1 MKTNSELKNRAIDAL
16 TGNWGLG
23 AVITLV
29 YGLVMNAP
37 TLPYRIME
45 SVASSSFSL
54 IALLLLPLGFGY
66 TVLFLDVIR
75 GIKLDFARLFDGFK
89 DYGRILGTMLL
100 TTVYTFLWTLLL
112 VIPGIMKSYSYAM
125 TLFILKD
132 YPELQYDAAIEK
144 SMAMMSGHKMKMFLW
159 LSGNFWLVSFK
170 ISYLCLP
177 LFYETRTTPSCHPS
191 GCAYRQL

>member
-89 DYGRILGTMLL
+89 DYGRM
-100 TTVYTFLWTLLL
+100 YNAAD
-112 VIPGIMKSYSYAM
+112 YSLYVPVDVAACHSGHHEV
-125 TLFILKD
+125 LFICH
-132 YPELQYDAAIEK
+132 DALYSER
-144 SMAMMSGHKMKMFLW
+144 
-159 LSGNFWLVSFK
+159 LSGVAVR
-170 ISYLCLP
+170 C
-177 LFYETRTTPSCHPS
+177 CHREKYGDDVRS
-191 GCAYRQL
+191 

>member
-29 YGLVMNAP
+29 YGLVMNTP

-66 TVLFLDVIR
+66 TILFLDVIR

-132 YPELQYDAAIEK
+132 YPELQYNAAIEK
-144 SMAMMSGHKMKMFLW
+144 SMAMMSGHKMKMFLLDFELHW
-159 LSGNFWLVSFK
+159 LGYFV
-170 ISYLCLP
+170 
-177 LFYETRTTPSCHPS
+177 LFYF
-191 GCAYRQL
+191 GYRFLVLGSLCRSITCCLL

>member
-54 IALLLLPLGFGY
+54 SLCCFCHWAS
-66 TVLFLDVIR
+66 
-75 GIKLDFARLFDGFK
+75 A
-89 DYGRILGTMLL
+89 
-100 TTVYTFLWTLLL
+100 
-112 VIPGIMKSYSYAM
+112 IPS
-125 TLFILKD
+125 F
-132 YPELQYDAAIEK
+132 
-144 SMAMMSGHKMKMFLW
+144 
-159 LSGNFWLVSFK
+159 FWM
-170 ISYLCLP
+170 
-177 LFYETRTTPSCHPS
+177 
-191 GCAYRQL
+191 

>member
-112 VIPGIMKSYSYAM
+112 VIPGKHEV
-125 TLFILKD
+125 LFICH
-132 YPELQYDAAIEK
+132 DALYSER
-144 SMAMMSGHKMKMFLW
+144 
-159 LSGNFWLVSFK
+159 LSGVAVR
-170 ISYLCLP
+170 C
-177 LFYETRTTPSCHPS
+177 CHREKYGDDVRS
-191 GCAYRQL
+191 

>member
-29 YGLVMNAP
+29 YGLVMNTP

-89 DYGRILGTMLL
+89 DLRTDIGYNATDYSL
-100 TTVYTFLWTLLL
+100 Y
-112 VIPGIMKSYSYAM
+112 IPVDVAACHSGHHEV
-125 TLFILKD
+125 LFICH
-132 YPELQYDAAIEK
+132 DALYSER
-144 SMAMMSGHKMKMFLW
+144 
-159 LSGNFWLVSFK
+159 LSGVAVQ
-170 ISYLCLP
+170 C
-177 LFYETRTTPSCHPS
+177 CHREKYGDDVRS
-191 GCAYRQL
+191 

>member
-1 MKTNSELKNRAIDAL
+1 
-16 TGNWGLG
+16 
-23 AVITLV
+23 
-29 YGLVMNAP
+29 MNAP

-132 YPELQYDAAIEK
+132 YPPYVEASHAA
-144 SMAMMSGHKMKMFLW
+144 
-159 LSGNFWLVSFK
+159 
-170 ISYLCLP
+170 
-177 LFYETRTTPSCHPS
+177 FYEDLKKELGESVEAIS
-191 GCAYRQL
+191 E

>member
-89 DYGRILGTMLL
+89 DYGRILGTMSLY
-100 TTVYTFLWTLLL
+100 VP
-112 VIPGIMKSYSYAM
+112 VDVAACHSGHHEV
-125 TLFILKD
+125 LFICH
-132 YPELQYDAAIEK
+132 DALYSER
-144 SMAMMSGHKMKMFLW
+144 
-159 LSGNFWLVSFK
+159 LSGVAVR
-170 ISYLCLP
+170 C
-177 LFYETRTTPSCHPS
+177 CHREKYGDDVRS
-191 GCAYRQL
+191 

>member
-89 DYGRILGTMLL
+89 E
-100 TTVYTFLWTLLL
+100 LWTD
-112 VIPGIMKSYSYAM
+112 IGYNAADYSLYVPVDVAACHSGHHEV
-125 TLFILKD
+125 LFICH
-132 YPELQYDAAIEK
+132 DALYSER
-144 SMAMMSGHKMKMFLW
+144 
-159 LSGNFWLVSFK
+159 LSGVTVR
-170 ISYLCLP
+170 C
-177 LFYETRTTPSCHPS
+177 CHREKYGDDVRS
-191 GCAYRQL
+191 

>member
-54 IALLLLPLGFGY
+54 IALCFCHW
-66 TVLFLDVIR
+66 
-75 GIKLDFARLFDGFK
+75 ASA
-89 DYGRILGTMLL
+89 
-100 TTVYTFLWTLLL
+100 
-112 VIPGIMKSYSYAM
+112 IPS
-125 TLFILKD
+125 F
-132 YPELQYDAAIEK
+132 
-144 SMAMMSGHKMKMFLW
+144 
-159 LSGNFWLVSFK
+159 FWM
-170 ISYLCLP
+170 
-177 LFYETRTTPSCHPS
+177 
-191 GCAYRQL
+191 

>member
-29 YGLVMNAP
+29 YGLVMNTP

-89 DYGRILGTMLL
+89 DYRSEEHTSDLQSP
-100 TTVYTFLWTLLL
+100 VHL
-112 VIPGIMKSYSYAM
+112 VCR
-125 TLFILKD
+125 
-132 YPELQYDAAIEK
+132 LQLEK
-144 SMAMMSGHKMKMFLW
+144 K
-159 LSGNFWLVSFK
+159 
-170 ISYLCLP
+170 
-177 LFYETRTTPSCHPS
+177 
-191 GCAYRQL
+191 

>member
-66 TVLFLDVIR
+66 TVPFFGCDSWN
-75 GIKLDFARLFDGFK
+75 KAGFC
-89 DYGRILGTMLL
+89 
-100 TTVYTFLWTLLL
+100 
-112 VIPGIMKSYSYAM
+112 P
-125 TLFILKD
+125 
-132 YPELQYDAAIEK
+132 
-144 SMAMMSGHKMKMFLW
+144 
-159 LSGNFWLVSFK
+159 SF
-170 ISYLCLP
+170 
-177 LFYETRTTPSCHPS
+177 RWV
-191 GCAYRQL
+191 

>member
-100 TTVYTFLWTLLL
+100 TTVYTFLWTLCC
-112 VIPGIMKSYSYAM
+112 
-125 TLFILKD
+125 
-132 YPELQYDAAIEK
+132 
-144 SMAMMSGHKMKMFLW
+144 
-159 LSGNFWLVSFK
+159 LSFRAS
-170 ISYLCLP
+170 
-177 LFYETRTTPSCHPS
+177 
-191 GCAYRQL
+191 

>member
-66 TVLFLDVIR
+66 TGYNAADYSLYVPVDVAACHSGHHEVLFICHDAL
-75 GIKLDFARLFDGFK
+75 
-89 DYGRILGTMLL
+89 
-100 TTVYTFLWTLLL
+100 
-112 VIPGIMKSYSYAM
+112 YS
-125 TLFILKD
+125 
-132 YPELQYDAAIEK
+132 ER
-144 SMAMMSGHKMKMFLW
+144 
-159 LSGNFWLVSFK
+159 LSGVTVR
-170 ISYLCLP
+170 C
-177 LFYETRTTPSCHPS
+177 CHREKYGDDVRS
-191 GCAYRQL
+191 

>member
-29 YGLVMNAP
+29 YGLVMNTP

-89 DYGRILGTMLL
+89 DYGQIGRAH
-100 TTVYTFLWTLLL
+100 V
-112 VIPGIMKSYSYAM
+112 
-125 TLFILKD
+125 
-132 YPELQYDAAIEK
+132 
-144 SMAMMSGHKMKMFLW
+144 
-159 LSGNFWLVSFK
+159 
-170 ISYLCLP
+170 
-177 LFYETRTTPSCHPS
+177 
-191 GCAYRQL
+191 